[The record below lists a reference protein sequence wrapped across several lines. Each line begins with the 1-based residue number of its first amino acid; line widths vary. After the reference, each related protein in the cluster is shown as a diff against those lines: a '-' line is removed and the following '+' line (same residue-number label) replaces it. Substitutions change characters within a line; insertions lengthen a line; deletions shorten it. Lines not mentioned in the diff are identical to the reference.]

1 MKIFFGIILVYLT
14 NQLGLLAAEAGMP
27 QLDPKYW
34 PSQAFWLILVFSS
47 LYIAISKLFIPKIK
61 NSLDDRDNKIKS
73 DLDQA
78 KEFKSTAENKQK
90 EYEIL
95 IKNAKKEVQK
105 MIFESKSK
113 LNLDIQ
119 NKKKDI
125 EKKIQLEIDKAQKEI
140 IVLKNNSLNDIT
152 KISEEITS
160 NIIEKISGDKIN
172 ESSVKAAVSES
183 SKKNLTKFI

>member
-1 MKIFFGIILVYLT
+1 
-14 NQLGLLAAEAGMP
+14 MP

-34 PSQAFWLILVFSS
+34 PSQAFWLILVFF
-47 LYIAISKLFIPKIK
+47 FIHCNIKIIYSKIK

-140 IVLKNNSLNDIT
+140 IFLKNNSLNDIT